1 MIAFLFPSVVLCIY
15 CRFRAGVILCNI
27 GLPTSRKCLWL
38 SLEYASHNLISQD
51 DSNLTPVL
59 VLTHALAL
67 YDKPALRILFWS
79 PTVEMISYVVTG
91 ANRGIG
97 FGFIQT
103 LSADPNNVVFALT
116 RNKATSVNLLNLESK
131 QKNVHVL
138 QADITNVPALRAVA
152 KAVENVTG
160 GTLNVLINNGAY
172 LETTRAEY
180 TLEMYDG
187 KEDILDE
194 DFNNFFKVNT
204 LGVIKTIN
212 IFLPLLRKAS
222 HTALAKVITISSAAG
237 DMEFN
242 KKANIDFFVP
252 YAVSKAAV
260 NMAMAKYATRF
271 KDENLLFLSLSP
283 GFVNTMTDQPQEVQD
298 ELYGNYAKLFAEA
311 YPEWSGTPLTPEQS
325 VAAVLDTVSKLTVKD
340 SGKFMSH
347 NGDNETWI

>member
-1 MIAFLFPSVVLCIY
+1 
-15 CRFRAGVILCNI
+15 
-27 GLPTSRKCLWL
+27 
-38 SLEYASHNLISQD
+38 
-51 DSNLTPVL
+51 
-59 VLTHALAL
+59 
-67 YDKPALRILFWS
+67 
-79 PTVEMISYVVTG
+79 MISYVVTG

-116 RNKATSVNLLNLESK
+116 RNRATSVDLLNLESR

-138 QADITNVPALRAVA
+138 QADITDVPALRAVA

-172 LETTRAEY
+172 LETIRAEY

-187 KEDILDE
+187 QEDLLDE
-194 DFNNFFKVNT
+194 DFNNFFKVNV

-212 IFLPLLRKAS
+212 VFLPLLRKAS
-222 HTALAKVITISSAAG
+222 QAGLAKVITISSAAG

-260 NMAMAKYATRF
+260 NMATAKYATRF
-271 KDENLLFLSLSP
+271 KDENLLFLSLCP
-283 GFVNTMTDQPQEVQD
+283 GFVNTMTDQPKEVQD
-298 ELYGNYAKLFAEA
+298 EYYRNYAKRFVEA
-311 YPEWSGTPLTPEQS
+311 YPDWSGVPLTPKQS
-325 VAAVLDTVSKLTVKD
+325 VAAMLDTVSKLTVKD
-340 SGKFMSH
+340 SGKFISH
-347 NGDNETWI
+347 NGENEPWL